1 MYSFS
6 LSVLPDPTDQN
17 FSLYSTFILF
27 AYCLP
32 VFYNA
37 FVTNI
42 YLRHKILKEE
52 IHRRIPTCTYTRVRV
67 CVCVC
72 DNCMPKVKLEFST
85 ILLYSFCDRYDSVIQ
100 NLLTCK
106 VQTVHGRR

>member
-72 DNCMPKVKLEFST
+72 VT
-85 ILLYSFCDRYDSVIQ
+85 IACQKSNLNLVLFYSIVSAIAMIR
-100 NLLTCK
+100 
-106 VQTVHGRR
+106 